1 MQNPLFIVITI
12 VTSKSYHE
20 KVLTAGRSEGTSST
34 TTETDKEET
43 IMT

>member
-1 MQNPLFIVITI
+1 MIVIAA

-20 KVLTAGRSEGTSST
+20 KVLTEDRSEGTSST
-34 TTETDKEET
+34 TTETDKEGT